1 MKYLSMKSLWVA
13 AAAALCLAP
22 GAAQASDPC
31 KTPNFMEKLNKCDG
45 NTLEKGEC
53 VDEVYV
59 AADEALN
66 KAYQELLKHLRAQS
80 AVIKEAHAERKA
92 KGSKDSSG
100 EEFYLDDTIKSLVAA
115 QRAWIAYRDKECD
128 AYNILYSTGTF
139 RSYADVYCSIK
150 LTQQRIQDLCH
161 WGE

>member
-1 MKYLSMKSLWVA
+1 MNYLSMKSLWVA

-31 KTPNFMEKLNKCDG
+31 KTPNFMEKLAKCDG
-45 NTLEKGEC
+45 NTIEIGEC
-53 VDEVYV
+53 AGQVYA
-59 AADEALN
+59 AADAALN
-66 KAYQELLKHLRAQS
+66 KSYQKLLQELRADS
-80 AVIKEAHAERKA
+80 AVIKGAHAERKA

-100 EEFYLDDTIKSLVAA
+100 EEFYLDETIKRLVIA

-128 AYNILYSTGTF
+128 AQTSLYSTGTF
-139 RSYADVYCSIK
+139 RGNANTYCSIK

>member
-1 MKYLSMKSLWVA
+1 MKYLSMKSLWAA

-31 KTPNFMEKLNKCDG
+31 KTPNFMEKIAKCDG
-45 NTLEKGEC
+45 NTLEIGEC

-100 EEFYLDDTIKSLVAA
+100 EEFYLDETIKRLVIA
-115 QRAWIAYRDKECD
+115 QRAWIAYRDKECT
-128 AYNILYSTGTF
+128 AQTNYYITGTI
-139 RSYADVYCSIK
+139 RGYVGVSCSIK